1 MAVTYTSQDYTT
13 GKQILVFPD
22 HYVGV
27 AKTFLKD
34 DAASV
39 TIGGR
44 KIIKAGTI
52 YPTNDGSAIG
62 VVFND
67 VDVTD
72 GDMNGSLLIHAF
84 VKTAALPANPASAA
98 KAVLKG
104 IQFLPIE
111 ALTVT
116 LVTDGVAIVN
126 AEAINKVHVIR
137 VFITGAH
144 FRPEASTLTNWTFV
158 GESTAKV
165 AVQSI
170 AVAADGTYVDITTK
184 NTAAADEGTVT
195 AIIAAAASSTGDVPG
210 SAVTIATVAAAS
222 AD

>member
-1 MAVTYTSQDYTT
+1 MAVTYKSQDYTT

-39 TIGGR
+39 TIDGR

-62 VVFND
+62 VVFYD

-72 GDMNGSLLIHAF
+72 GDINGTLIIHGF
-84 VKTAALPANPASAA
+84 VKTPALPVNPASTA

-116 LVTDGVAIVN
+116 LVTDGVAIAN
-126 AEAINKVHVIR
+126 AEAKDKTHVIR
-137 VFITGAH
+137 VYITGAH
-144 FRPEASTLTNWTFV
+144 FRPEASTLSNWTFV
-158 GESTAKV
+158 GEDTSKV

-184 NTAAADEGTVT
+184 NTAAAAEGTVT
-195 AIIAAAASSTGDVPG
+195 AIIKVGASSTGDIPS
-210 SAVTIATVAAAS
+210 SAVTIATVAAAGGQ
-222 AD
+222 